1 MEKEKQL
8 LWPPPGPAS
17 ASPCEAP
24 EAIEDEAGL
33 FDVTSMD
40 DAAHAEMPQDVPE
53 DPIDDFPQS
62 LQFMAAARR
71 GDLYALQTWVEETG
85 SLLVMITD
93 QCDEFGLSRSAL
105 HYAAAGFHRDCV
117 KFLLDEGA
125 PIDTPDSRSW
135 TPLHH
140 CLQASAAAQ
149 PQSLQRARGLTGGQP
164 EAERMTEMAHLL
176 LDRQAKATSRTADG
190 LTCLHMA
197 CACGLTEVARRL
209 LNLGAD
215 LHEVDSHRQTALHF
229 AVCSGARDLVQ
240 LLLQQGASAVAQ
252 DEAGCNSVHLAA
264 NRGSLPIVQTLL
276 QDEDAYVD
284 IDRQDNDGNTPLHC
298 AFHARELE
306 VVHLLVQAGANTMVR
321 NSLGQSPL
329 SLAIIL
335 EPRLA
340 EQVLDGQVLV
350 SPLASHPHLEE
361 VAYDCSGL
369 DEFPQEHPHVR
380 PFEPVPLADLARSSL
395 QGMLRSALQHGT
407 RAAHCFGC
415 MLIGN
420 ELPALASEE
429 LAPGAYVA
437 QLEAKQMRDACQT
450 PLEAII
456 GSSSHLV
463 THPVVQ
469 FLLQQKW
476 QTMAAPVFARELAM
490 QAAPWPLWC
499 LLAALPAAGSFL
511 FQLAL
516 AGLACV
522 TLRRQ
527 LHLSARGK
535 VAQARRAQSMSKG
548 TSATAKEA
556 TGETFSLVCWELVS
570 AATVQSVVTLVVV
583 ALHWITYW
591 TPWGSWAEGCSRST
605 EGAAMRGACAFPLEG
620 EEQGLGGVFSG
631 VPLEGTLA
639 MGMVLLAWARL
650 LRFAA
655 LHKHMGF
662 GLQFMRQIAPTALSG
677 LLLYTGVAAAAAHAQ
692 QTGCSPSP
700 QPAPASPLCVLAGGA
715 AQAVQ
720 LLAGGSVMA
729 WLVAYASASYPQLS
743 ARATRD
749 YHLNWAKEVLSAEE
763 QCGARRRQ
771 AAGNAAVAKGMVP
784 MLRSVTEGSKESDGA
799 KLLELST
806 QLKALQDSV
815 DASQMQCA
823 SDKTN
828 TSYTPSPGMPSPQGV
843 LTGLSPMPPC
853 IPSTPGSV
861 VGSGEA
867 CSKHFGRI
875 EA

>member
-197 CACGLTEVARRL
+197 CACGLTEV
-209 LNLGAD
+209 
-215 LHEVDSHRQTALHF
+215 
-229 AVCSGARDLVQ
+229 CSGARDLVQ

-321 NSLGQSPL
+321 NRR
-329 SLAIIL
+329 
-335 EPRLA
+335 E
-340 EQVLDGQVLV
+340 DGMQGGSGAWTGMAVK
-350 SPLASHPHLEE
+350 EE

-828 TSYTPSPGMPSPQGV
+828 T
-843 LTGLSPMPPC
+843 
-853 IPSTPGSV
+853 
-861 VGSGEA
+861 
-867 CSKHFGRI
+867 R
-875 EA
+875 